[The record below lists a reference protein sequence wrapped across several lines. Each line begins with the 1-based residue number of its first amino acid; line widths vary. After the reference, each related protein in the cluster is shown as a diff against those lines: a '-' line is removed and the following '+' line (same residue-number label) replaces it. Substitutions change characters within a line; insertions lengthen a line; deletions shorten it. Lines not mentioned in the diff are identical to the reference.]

1 VERATY
7 VALDLETTGLN
18 PERDQIIEVGMVK
31 FAGQRVLDTFS
42 SFVNPGQS
50 IPFQVT
56 QLTGIQD
63 KDVAQA
69 PTIDAVLP
77 KVKQFIGDSAIL
89 GHNVGFDRAFLAS
102 AGLRL
107 RNPGVDTFE
116 LANIVFP
123 HATRYSLTAL
133 AADFGITITSAHR
146 ALDDA
151 DATRQVF
158 LLLCDRARELPL
170 PLLEKINRIS
180 YGSRWSLASLFT
192 GFERQRAHSAFGSAL
207 GDQLLARGVVARDAR
222 FGLLADS
229 NGDQAD
235 ITPAPDLVSTDIDQ
249 MVQLL
254 EAGGRVA
261 RRFPGYEHRPQQSAM
276 LKAVAET
283 MRDGGVLM
291 VEAGTGT
298 GKSLAYLIAA
308 THFAASEGQRVVI
321 STNTINLQ
329 DQLFQKDIPDL
340 QEILPFE
347 FQATILKGRSN
358 YLCLRKLDALQQAG
372 QIPQSDIQ
380 TLIRVLVWAES
391 TTTGDR
397 SELFLPTVDDRIF
410 WSRIAADS
418 ESCMGE
424 FCRHFQQGACFL
436 QRARQKAEASH
447 VVIVNHSLLLADVA
461 TENAVLPEYRHLVI
475 DEAHHLE
482 DATTQQL
489 SFELFQRIIEQEV
502 NLLGSV
508 AHGRGRQ
515 YSLVHQIV
523 AEIAPHLPAAV
534 RRDVELLSTAI
545 DQILVQIKAEFE
557 EFLAAI
563 AIMGDEYADATGVY
577 GLKLRVTDAIRKL
590 PAWSQIE
597 IQWDNVATHLADLH
611 QKLERLRAYMRDA
624 ENVAELASAPEL
636 TRDLN
641 ARIEFWNGIRA
652 EVSAIIS
659 NPRDNRIEWIEVTP
673 REDLAS
679 LHSAP
684 LHVGDMIDQHLIS
697 RHHAVIMTSA
707 TLTTGADFSYLKDR
721 LGAYDA
727 GELSVGSPFDYRAS
741 TLLYFPTNMPEPSA
755 PFYQQTSSKIIETIT
770 QALHGR
776 TLVLFTSY
784 SHLRATV
791 EQVGESL
798 ANAGITV
805 LAQGSSGSRAQLLE
819 RFRDEKAAVLFGT
832 RSFWEGIDVVGPA
845 LSCVIITRIPFSVPS
860 DPIFAARSETF
871 EDAFNEYS
879 VPDAVLRFRQGFG
892 RLIRS
897 KADRGAVVIL
907 DRRLF
912 TKRYGQTFLRSL
924 PSCTSD
930 QGPVE
935 FAGERVARWVDG
947 R

>member
-1 VERATY
+1 MERATY
-7 VALDLETTGLN
+7 VALDLETTGLT

-31 FAGQRVLDTFS
+31 FAGERVLDKFS
-42 SFVNPGQS
+42 SFVNPHQA
-50 IPFQVT
+50 IPFQIT
-56 QLTGIQD
+56 QLTGIHD

-69 PTIDAVLP
+69 PPIAALLP
-77 KVKQFIGDSAIL
+77 QIKRFIGNSTIL
-89 GHNVGFDRAFLAS
+89 GHNVGFDRAFLAY

-107 RNPGVDTFE
+107 RNSSIDTFG

-123 HATRYSLTAL
+123 HATRYSLSAL
-133 AADFGITITSAHR
+133 TNDLGITLTSAHR

-158 LLLCDRARELPL
+158 LVLCERGRELPL
-170 PLLEKINRIS
+170 PLLEKINRVS
-180 YGSRWSLASLFT
+180 QGAGWPLAGLFHS
-192 GFERQRAHSAFGSAL
+192 FERQRARSAFGSAL
-207 GDQLLARGVVARDAR
+207 GDQLLAKGVITQEAR

-229 NGDQAD
+229 DDDLAE
-235 ITPAPDLVSTDIDQ
+235 IAPAPETVDTDIAA

-261 RRFPGYEHRPQQSAM
+261 RRFPGYEHRPQQTAM
-276 LKAVAET
+276 LEAVAET
-283 MRDGGVLM
+283 MRDGGTLM

-298 GKSLAYLIAA
+298 GKSLAYLVAA
-308 THFAASEGQRVVI
+308 THFAAAEGKRVVI

-340 QEILPFE
+340 QETLPFE

-372 QIPQSDIQ
+372 QIPPDDVQ
-380 TLIRVLVWAES
+380 TMIRVLVWAES

-397 SELFLPTVDDRIF
+397 SELFLPTISDRTF

-424 FCRHFQQGACFL
+424 FCRHFQQGSCFL

-447 VVIVNHSLLLADVA
+447 VIIVNHSLLLADAA
-461 TENAVLPEYRHLVI
+461 TENAVLPEYDYLVI

-482 DATTQQL
+482 DATTKQL
-489 SFELFQRIIEQEV
+489 SFEVFQTLIEQEI
-502 NLLGSV
+502 NLLGGL

-515 YSLVHQIV
+515 HSLVHQIV
-523 AEIAPHLPAAV
+523 AEIAPHLPAIA

-545 DQILVQIKAEFE
+545 DQILVQVKVEFE
-557 EFLAAI
+557 EFLAAL
-563 AIMGDEYADATGVY
+563 AMFGDEHANATGVY
-577 GLKLRVTDAIRKL
+577 GLKLRVTDAIRSQ
-590 PAWSQIE
+590 PAWSEIE
-597 IQWDNVATHLADLH
+597 IQWDNAAAHLSDLH
-611 QKLERLRAYMRDA
+611 KKLETLRAYLRDV
-624 ENVAELASAPEL
+624 EDRAELESAPEL
-636 TRDLN
+636 IRDLN
-641 ARIEFWNGIRA
+641 ARIDFWNEIRA

-659 NPRDNRIEWIEVTP
+659 NPHDNRIEWIAVGA

-679 LHSAP
+679 VHSAP

-697 RHHAVIMTSA
+697 RRHAVIMTSA
-707 TLTTGADFSYLKDR
+707 TLTAGEDFSYLKER

-727 GELSVGSPFDYRAS
+727 RELSVGSPFDYPAS

-755 PFYQQTSSKIIETIT
+755 PFYQQTSSKIIENVTS
-770 QALHGR
+770 ALHGR

-791 EQVGESL
+791 EHVGENL

-819 RFRDEKAAVLFGT
+819 RFRDEEAAVLFGT

-845 LSCVIITRIPFSVPS
+845 LSCVIITRIPFAVPS

-871 EDAFNEYS
+871 DDPFNDYS

-897 KADRGAVVIL
+897 KTDRGAVVIL

-912 TKRYGQTFLRSL
+912 TKRYGQTFLHSL